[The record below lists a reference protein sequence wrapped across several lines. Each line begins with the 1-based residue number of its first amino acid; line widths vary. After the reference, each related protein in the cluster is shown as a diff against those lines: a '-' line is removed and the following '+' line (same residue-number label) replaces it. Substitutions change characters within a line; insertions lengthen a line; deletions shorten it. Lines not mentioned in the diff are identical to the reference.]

1 MKETSLMFCND
12 DVLEELPEG
21 INKLQVCKKNIANII
36 YGCGSVRNDAIL
48 L

>member
-1 MKETSLMFCND
+1 MFCND

-48 L
+48 LWNVPA